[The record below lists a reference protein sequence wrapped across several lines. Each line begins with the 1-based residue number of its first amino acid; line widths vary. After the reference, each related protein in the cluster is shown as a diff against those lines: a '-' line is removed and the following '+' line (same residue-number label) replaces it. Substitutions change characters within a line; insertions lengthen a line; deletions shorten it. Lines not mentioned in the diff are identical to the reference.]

1 MMQLAAQLFGPFN
14 SPTVGMWAFLSISA
28 VCLFAIFLPL
38 TTYMDNRRKER
49 EAFYK
54 ADMMRRMAEAPPETS
69 RAALE
74 LMREEDRLRRMKQR
88 EGLKIGGVVNI
99 GVGIGL
105 ALLLYS
111 ISGEEKDSPYLV
123 GAIPGFIG
131 IALLVYAYFLAEPV
145 Q

>member
-28 VCLFAIFLPL
+28 VCLFAVFLPL

-54 ADMMRRMAEAPPETS
+54 ADMMRRMAEASPETS
-69 RAALE
+69 MAALE
-74 LMREEDRLRRMKQR
+74 LMREEDRLRRMKQS
-88 EGLKIGGVVNI
+88 EGLKIGGLVNI

-105 ALLLYS
+105 GMMLYALPGK
-111 ISGEEKDSPYLV
+111 SGVYMV

-131 IALLVYAYFLAEPV
+131 VALLVYAFFLAEPI